1 MKLVIDT
8 DPGIDDAMA
17 ILYAALH
24 PEVELL
30 ALTTVF
36 GNVAV
41 ETATRNALALVER
54 AGLAIP
60 VAQGAAQPLH
70 LPPFTPPRH
79 IHGDE
84 GFGHLPAQTPAGA
97 PCPETA
103 VELLC
108 RLARDHAGEL
118 VVCPIGP
125 ITNIALAIEADPEF
139 ARNVKQIVLMG
150 GAVDVPGNITPHA
163 EANAY
168 HDPHAMDI
176 VLRSGA
182 PVVLVGL
189 DVTLLTL
196 LEAGDF
202 AALAERAPV
211 HGGFLNDI
219 SDFYLDFYRTV
230 GHEGCALH
238 DAMAVIAA
246 QYPDLFRMEPSA
258 LGAVTEG
265 PEIGRTLRLAAGA
278 PVQVCLDCAAD
289 QVKALFLAGITH

>member
-17 ILYAALH
+17 ILYAALD
-24 PEVELL
+24 PGIELL

-36 GNVAV
+36 GNVPV
-41 ETATRNALALVER
+41 ETATRNALWLVER
-54 AGLAIP
+54 AGLDIP
-60 VAQGAAQPLH
+60 VAEGAGKPLH
-70 LPPFTPPRH
+70 LPPFTPPQH

-84 GFGHLPAQTPAGA
+84 GFGHLPAQTPTRAA
-97 PCPETA
+97 SPETA
-103 VELLC
+103 AEMLC
-108 RLARDHAGEL
+108 RLAREHAGEL

-125 ITNIALAIEADPEF
+125 ITNIALALQSDPDF

-168 HDPHAMDI
+168 HDPHAMEI
-176 VLRSGA
+176 VLQSGA
-182 PVVLVGL
+182 PVVVVGL

-196 LEAGDF
+196 LEAADF
-202 AALAERAPV
+202 AALAERAPH

-219 SDFYLDFYRTV
+219 SAFYLDFYRTV

-246 QYPDLFRMEPSA
+246 QHPGLFRMEPAPLS
-258 LGAVTEG
+258 AVTEG
-265 PEIGRTLRLAAGA
+265 AEIGRTRRVATGA

-289 QVKALFLAGITH
+289 EVKALFLSGITH